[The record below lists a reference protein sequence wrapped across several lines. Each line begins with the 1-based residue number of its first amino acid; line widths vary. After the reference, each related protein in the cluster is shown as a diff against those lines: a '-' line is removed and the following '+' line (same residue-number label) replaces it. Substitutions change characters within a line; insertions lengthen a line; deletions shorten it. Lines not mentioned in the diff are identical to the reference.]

1 MMTSF
6 DRVFP
11 HLKMLSYNLFRY
23 MVFRN
28 AAEGITVTAII
39 ILIGMPGT
47 REHNQ

>member
-1 MMTSF
+1 M
-6 DRVFP
+6 
-11 HLKMLSYNLFRY
+11 KMLSYNLFRY

-47 REHNQ
+47 HVSIISRRDRPHLV